1 MIISPTCLDLHSFAD
16 FTVAHVTVCSDRER
30 VSFPTVQVGEL
41 AGGVGGVALLS
52 YSHATGGR
60 SHVQLHPLSFLPV
73 QVCHTR
79 PALQVDSNTHGFTGS
94 WRTY

>member
-1 MIISPTCLDLHSFAD
+1 MITSSTCLDLHSVAD

-41 AGGVGGVALLS
+41 AGGVGGVALP
-52 YSHATGGR
+52 SHSPATGGR
-60 SHVQLHPLSFLPV
+60 SHVQLHSLSFLPV

-79 PALQVDSNTHGFTGS
+79 PALQVHSNTHGFTGS
-94 WRTY
+94 WKT